1 MKPIEQRIA
10 CAKGEILNAMAT
22 ISTEH
27 DLSATVMEGVLAD
40 ILSEVKSQSKM
51 ELLNAYNKE
60 VNDAQQEIKA
70 STQSWHWKTDA
81 TCQAA
86 TDQETDQEAD
96 QAIIQLYHTEQQ
108 RQRHSLDM

>member
-1 MKPIEQRIA
+1 
-10 CAKGEILNAMAT
+10 MAT

-60 VNDAQQEIKA
+60 VNDAQQEIKQLKEELEKA
-70 STQSWHWKTDA
+70 KAAAKKTLKTEPD
-81 TCQAA
+81 
-86 TDQETDQEAD
+86 TDQEGGGDNGDA
-96 QAIIQLYHTEQQ
+96 ANN
-108 RQRHSLDM
+108 